1 VKLIRSLIGGVCCVC
16 QEIPEKIGETR
27 KTLGEK
33 NSNGQSKQTH
43 CWTDIRLTSECE
55 REFLEAKAKA
65 DKDNV
70 YGQQRLDD

>member
-1 VKLIRSLIGGVCCVC
+1 MIDREETPIM
-16 QEIPEKIGETR
+16 IGETC

-43 CWTDIRLTSECE
+43 CWTGIRLTSEYE